1 MGEIIARYTRVLQ
14 EISDGEHRRMACGDM
29 RIATLL
35 TARGFV
41 TLVDPKHREFT
52 TAYRITAVGTNELE
66 DT

>member
-1 MGEIIARYTRVLQ
+1 MGELIARYTRVLQ
-14 EISDGEHRRMACGDM
+14 EISDEERRRMSCGDM

-41 TLVDPKHREFT
+41 ALVDPKHREFT
-52 TAYRITAVGTNELE
+52 TSYRITALGTNELE

>member
-1 MGEIIARYTRVLQ
+1 MGELIARYVCVLR

-35 TARGFV
+35 TTRGFII
-41 TLVDPKHREFT
+41 LVNPKYREFT
-52 TAYRITAVGTNELE
+52 TSYRITAVGTNELE